1 MSNPWDKDPSQ
12 SAEPWDLDPTSPT
25 EAATPI
31 PPSKPFLER
40 LGAGAEQLNAV
51 LKAIGTDANAAFSA
65 GAREGFGS
73 GPLGFEPGGAAEKWF
88 RDNGIITDPATGKA
102 GPLRFLNEAILRPAT
117 VLVDFADRAVKAGV
131 GGIAGLVG
139 KRAEQVTGDETEGKV
154 AKREVTNLLN
164 WALMEGGG
172 VLTALRYTPS
182 GLQELPLGRMP
193 IVEDFI
199 QTADIMGQPKSKEL
213 LRRLY
218 DEKGIH
224 PAEVMADALEDVTIA
239 QDLAAGQMPG
249 YYVKN
254 PQPGK
259 ALTIAEAQ
267 RSDNKYIPSDNYD
280 PGPQSLELVH
290 GSNQEPIKK
299 FSDKAP
305 DSGWGDDGDFGQ
317 YTYLAEPG
325 DAKWHDGTMQRMSL
339 PKYVYDVTANFKR
352 PILITPETL
361 AKVVEDFGTKPYG
374 KDFAKLVEERGFDG
388 VIVRGFD
395 RLHKLED
402 HPDSFWEKLARDL
415 KLDKIE
421 IPQEPMELIGGGFEA
436 REPIRASTLLQ
447 SLTDQ
452 VVSLRPGENLSAPRS
467 KPLPPLKDLEAKAS
481 GGGGGGKPPGG
492 PLEPAATGEPPSGG
506 KGDLTTTG
514 DKGALS
520 THVEGKRTYE
530 EAREQILNKMQS
542 SHRPDENLT
551 FDQLYTR
558 LVDDLNPIK
567 SALEKEG
574 ITGLLTSEDPYAL
587 FRLTRGSFGKAD
599 QMLLNNTYRFD
610 TYENNG
616 RGLRDILSD
625 VKDEMRDF
633 KAFLISKR
641 AMELKGRGIE
651 SGFGVD
657 NPSIV
662 LEEAPNKVANFP
674 KFEKIQ
680 KEIVDYQN
688 RLSLYLRDAGVISPE
703 AYRAMLE
710 ANKNY
715 VPFFRFTDPQLF
727 PHGTSGKGLAPKNP
741 LKGIKGDEADIIDPI
756 ESIIKNT
763 YAYIQIA
770 EKNDASLKLI
780 RLLQKSDR
788 YAYYPQV
795 QTALPGPNIA
805 GHLEQKPPPQP
816 KGPDSLPKMED
827 TLTAWDKKPSPLG
840 DEFRKAAEA
849 HESTPLVEKS
859 AVPAKADAHFTDAE
873 FEPVFDYYGI
883 KDKDLKEFLSSIA
896 REPTNNEIFAFDKGR
911 MVKLKV
917 DDQELL
923 NAWRSLDRHSADML
937 TKLLSL
943 PARALRA
950 GVTLDPAFMLRN
962 TVWDF
967 YSALIN
973 TKGAIFSPLDFV
985 SGATSYFKGRYTKGG
1000 DVDFNNWLKGGGAN
1014 GTMYSLDRRY
1024 VQNNIEHLADPEIG
1038 AGARAWNV
1046 IRAPIDGLRA
1056 MGELLENATRLGEFK
1071 KIAGQKKFGADPAAS
1086 EAGKAAIQ
1094 AAAMAFREITID
1106 YARIGSQ
1113 MRAYNM
1119 ITAFAN
1125 ANIQGTDRLFR
1136 AVKEHPYKTAAT
1148 MIGGITAPSVLLWWA
1163 NHDDPRY
1170 KQLPDWQKDLFWI
1183 VMTKDTIYR
1192 IPKPGTAGV
1201 VFGTGVERALDAYFN
1216 ENPKALAK
1224 LTASI
1229 VGSMTP
1235 GVLPT
1240 FVTPMLEQATN
1251 ASVMNQAKVIPA
1263 EVENQLPE
1271 YQYTPYTTELA
1282 KWIGRNMGAFPGMRA
1297 AANNSEGFGGAV
1309 VGGVARALTSPEL
1322 IENYVRAWTGGLGD
1336 MVFRGT
1342 DALARKAGLLPDPP
1356 KPEDTLAD
1364 LPIVKS
1370 FVVRYPGAAQPVS
1383 DFYEM
1388 NGENERVMNTFMS
1401 RMKSGDQTAAE
1412 EVARTYGVRMRLDK
1426 VKQTLS
1432 DLSQLARMTYKD
1444 PETPAGEKRQII
1456 DTIMMR
1462 RIEIAEFGLGLLKQE
1477 KEYREQ
1483 IERAANPNPR
1493 QREVEEQSR
1502 RVPGP
1507 QISTEPPARP
1517 SGATGFGDVRV
1528 P

>member
-88 RDNGIITDPATGKA
+88 RDNGIITDPVTGKA

-267 RSDNKYIPSDNYD
+267 R
-280 PGPQSLELVH
+280 
-290 GSNQEPIKK
+290 
-299 FSDKAP
+299 
-305 DSGWGDDGDFGQ
+305 
-317 YTYLAEPG
+317 AEPG
-325 DAKWHDGTMQRMSL
+325 VLRNTEEPVSEPPKLVVARKMDDGSVRYGKPGDLHPDLIDTIERRLEDGTVIQEGVPVPNEQMGFATPGGPFMSR
-339 PKYVYDVTANFKR
+339 KEAAEWVRNNEA
-352 PILITPETL
+352 
-361 AKVVEDFGTKPYG
+361 
-374 KDFAKLVEERGFDG
+374 ERAVG
-388 VIVRGFD
+388 
-395 RLHKLED
+395 
-402 HPDSFWEKLARDL
+402 
-415 KLDKIE
+415 
-421 IPQEPMELIGGGFEA
+421 
-436 REPIRASTLLQ
+436 ST
-447 SLTDQ
+447 
-452 VVSLRPGENLSAPRS
+452 GRS
-467 KPLPPLKDLEAKAS
+467 GNRLEASKYQAAGGS
-481 GGGGGGKPPGG
+481 GGGGGKPPGG
-492 PLEPAATGEPPSGG
+492 PLEPVAAAEPPSGG

-558 LVDDLNPIK
+558 LVDDLNPVK

-641 AMELKGRGIE
+641 AVELKGRGIE

-1094 AAAMAFREITID
+1094 AAAMASREITID

-1229 VGSMTP
+1229 VGSVTP

-1240 FVTPMLEQATN
+1240 FVTPVLEQATN
-1251 ASVMNQAKVIPA
+1251 ASTMNQAKVVPA

-1282 KWIGRNMGAFPGMRA
+1282 KWIGRNMGAFPGMRS
-1297 AANNSEGFGGAV
+1297 AANNSDGAGGAV

-1336 MVFRGT
+1336 MVFRGADT
-1342 DALARKAGLLPDPP
+1342 LARKTGLLPDPP
-1356 KPEDTLAD
+1356 RPEDTLAD

-1370 FVVRYPGAAQPVS
+1370 FVVRYPGAAQPIS

-1483 IERAANPNPR
+1483 IERATNPNPR
-1493 QREVEEQSR
+1493 QREIEEQSR
-1502 RVPGP
+1502 RVPSP
-1507 QISTEPPARP
+1507 RISTEPPARP